1 VREKNVVI
9 ASNIGDA
16 PLSIENDPVT
26 KNDIRNTTIP
36 ATSHTTRLMRRMR
49 ANPTRSILGG
59 QRSSSIERLASS
71 NCVTVDIVTD
81 DKESTY
87 RYKYIR
93 KIQNSKIFHCD
104 EVYNISDEYPLIGM
118 RNSSGEY
125 ESVSYI
131 EKSRFFRIF
140 FTSIVIDEPEDEDD
154 RDELE
159 RESCDRYREGYP

>member
-71 NCVTVDIVTD
+71 NCVAVDIVID

-104 EVYNISDEYPLIGM
+104 EVHNISDEYPLIGM
-118 RNSSGEY
+118 RDSSGEY

-140 FTSIVIDEPEDEDD
+140 FSDIVIDESEDEDD

>member
-1 VREKNVVI
+1 VREKKVVI

-26 KNDIRNTTIP
+26 KNDIRNTTTP

-71 NCVTVDIVTD
+71 NGVAVDIVTD
-81 DKESTY
+81 DKNGTY

-93 KIQNSKIFHCD
+93 KVQNSKIFHCD
-104 EVYNISDEYPLIGM
+104 EVHDMSDKYPLIGM
-118 RNSSGEY
+118 
-125 ESVSYI
+125 
-131 EKSRFFRIF
+131 
-140 FTSIVIDEPEDEDD
+140 
-154 RDELE
+154 
-159 RESCDRYREGYP
+159 